1 VARRGASVAR
11 RESGTDI
18 RFGAPHGARTNTAQ
32 RRTFVPKKV
41 ILHLTG
47 EDPTVAEMEDEPKPG
62 DLFIKVTNMRKRD
75 GKEVSYLAPGV
86 ESVIFPWHRVNFLE
100 MMPSEEDRDSVIDI
114 FRT

>member
-1 VARRGASVAR
+1 M
-11 RESGTDI
+11 
-18 RFGAPHGARTNTAQ
+18 
-32 RRTFVPKKV
+32 PKKV

-47 EDPTVAEMEDEPKPG
+47 EDPTVAEMEEEPQPG

-75 GKEVSYLAPGV
+75 GKEVAYLAPGV